1 MGRAMVDRETLR
13 IDGAVPNLGEF
24 AACRDVT
31 YKLSNMRHGGARKE
45 K

>member
-24 AACRDVT
+24 AACRDVAQT
-31 YKLSNMRHGGARKE
+31 IYLALPHSDGR
-45 K
+45 